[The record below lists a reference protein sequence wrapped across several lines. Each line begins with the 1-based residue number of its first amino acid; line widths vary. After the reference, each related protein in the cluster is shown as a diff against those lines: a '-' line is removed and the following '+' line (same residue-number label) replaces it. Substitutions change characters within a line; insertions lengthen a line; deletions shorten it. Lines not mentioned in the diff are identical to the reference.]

1 MSEYVCMYVCTCF
14 HSFNAAILFSGLVF
28 MSVCVY
34 YYSLLVILYH
44 VCMHV
49 HVRVHVYVY

>member
-1 MSEYVCMYVCTCF
+1 MSMYVCMYVCTCF
-14 HSFNAAILFSGLVF
+14 HFFNAAILFSGLVF
-28 MSVCVY
+28 MSVCDY

-49 HVRVHVYVY
+49 HVCVHACVY